1 MLRKLGWGHFSTV
14 WLVMDHK
21 YVQFRILASNIEDWM
36 IIVGT
41 NNHLFLYRYD
51 RPVALK
57 IVKSA
62 THYSETAMDEIKL
75 LEKVNTAN
83 RDAPGR
89 EFVVELVDSFKHR
102 GPHGTHVCM
111 GFEVLG
117 PNLLT
122 LIRQYHHRGIPMDI
136 VKRITKQILM
146 GLDYMHR
153 ECEIIHTDL
162 KPEVK
167 SICS

>member
-1 MLRKLGWGHFSTV
+1 
-14 WLVMDHK
+14 
-21 YVQFRILASNIEDWM
+21 
-36 IIVGT
+36 
-41 NNHLFLYRYD
+41 
-51 RPVALK
+51 
-57 IVKSA
+57 
-62 THYSETAMDEIKL
+62 
-75 LEKVNTAN
+75 LERVNSAN
-83 RDAPGR
+83 REAAGR

-122 LIRQYHHRGIPMDI
+122 LIRQYHHRGIPLDI
-136 VKRITKQILM
+136 VKRITKQVLM

-162 KPEVK
+162 KPEV
-167 SICS
+167 SEY